1 MSISRLRAISV
12 ACAKEMKPD
21 EVFDNLPTII
31 VTRRLL
37 PTDRV
42 VAQGLMRTRPGMKA
56 EPHVTTVDANTNS

>member
-1 MSISRLRAISV
+1 MELGDTAAEEICEHIEAGAISV

-31 VTRRLL
+31 VTRGLL

-42 VAQGLMRTRPGMKA
+42 VAQG
-56 EPHVTTVDANTNS
+56 